1 VAPMALTQAEQK
13 FLAQHRLGRLATIG
27 PDGGPQVKPVGF
39 AYNGDLGTVDIY
51 GHNMARSAK
60 YRNVSRQP
68 LVALVVDN
76 PTGLGP
82 EAQFLEIRGRAE
94 TTTGQAPPFPGAP
107 AEIIRIHPRRVLGL
121 NVDPDRPGL
130 QTRDLEAVA

>member
-1 VAPMALTQAEQK
+1 MALTQAEQK

-39 AYNGDLGTVDIY
+39 AYNDDLGTVDIY
-51 GHNMARSAK
+51 GHNMAQSAK
-60 YRNVSRQP
+60 YRNVGRQP

-76 PTGLGP
+76 PTGVGP

-94 TTTGQAPPFPGAP
+94 TTTGHAAPFPGAP
-107 AEIIRIHPRRVLGL
+107 AEIIRIHPHRVLGL
-121 NVDPDRPGL
+121 NVDPDQPGL
-130 QTRDLEAVA
+130 STRDLEAV

>member
-1 VAPMALTQAEQK
+1 MPMALTQAEQK

-39 AYNGDLGTVDIY
+39 AYNDELGTVDIY

-60 YRNVSRQP
+60 YRNVGRQP

-76 PTGLGP
+76 PTGVGP
-82 EAQFLEIRGRAE
+82 EAQFLEIRGPAE
-94 TTTGQAPPFPGAP
+94 TTTGHAAPFPGAP
-107 AEIIRIHPRRVLGL
+107 AEIIRIHPQRVLGL
-121 NVDPDRPGL
+121 NVDPDQPGL
-130 QTRDLEAVA
+130 RTRDLEAVV

>member
-1 VAPMALTQAEQK
+1 MALTQAEQK

-39 AYNGDLGTVDIY
+39 AYHDELGTIDIY
-51 GHNMARSAK
+51 GLNMAQSAK
-60 YRNVSRQP
+60 YRNVGRQP

-76 PTGLGP
+76 PSGVGP

-94 TTTGQAPPFPGAP
+94 TATAGAAPFPGAS

-121 NVDPDRPGL
+121 NIDPDQPGL
-130 QTRDLEAVA
+130 QTRDLEAVV

>member
-1 VAPMALTQAEQK
+1 MALTQAEQK

-39 AYNGDLGTVDIY
+39 AYHDELGTIDIY
-51 GHNMARSAK
+51 GLNMAQSAK
-60 YRNVSRQP
+60 YRNVGRRP

-76 PTGLGP
+76 PSGVGP

-94 TTTGQAPPFPGAP
+94 TATADAPPFPGAS

-121 NVDPDRPGL
+121 NIDPDQPGL

>member
-1 VAPMALTQAEQK
+1 MALTQAEQK

-39 AYNGDLGTVDIY
+39 AYNDELGTVDIY

-60 YRNVSRQP
+60 YRNVGRQP

-76 PTGLGP
+76 PTGVGP
-82 EAQFLEIRGRAE
+82 EAQFLEIRGPAE
-94 TTTGQAPPFPGAP
+94 TTTGHAAPFPGAP
-107 AEIIRIHPRRVLGL
+107 AEIIRIHPQRVLGL
-121 NVDPDRPGL
+121 NVDPDQPGL
-130 QTRDLEAVA
+130 RTRDLEAVV

>member
-1 VAPMALTQAEQK
+1 MALTQAEQK

-39 AYNGDLGTVDIY
+39 AYNDELGTVDIY

-60 YRNVSRQP
+60 YRNVGRQP
-68 LVALVVDN
+68 LVALMVDN
-76 PTGLGP
+76 PAGVGP

-94 TTTGQAPPFPGAP
+94 TTTADAAPFPGAP
-107 AEIIRIHPRRVLGL
+107 AEIIRIHPHRVLGL
-121 NVDPDRPGL
+121 NVDTDRPGL
-130 QTRDLEAVA
+130 STRDLEAVV